1 VDPSSSEQLERLREL
16 GRQLRDRQRRID
28 LGYATLVEA
37 MAVSSLR
44 LAEAART
51 ADFSA
56 PPWPAGIR
64 RTLEVKLAETRE
76 VTFRFQGEDQ
86 GGGPAGARGPTI

>member
-1 VDPSSSEQLERLREL
+1 MVPTVSEQLERLHEL
-16 GRQLRDRQRRID
+16 ARQLRDQQRRLD
-28 LGYATLVEA
+28 LAYATMAEA
-37 MAVSSLR
+37 MALTSLR

-56 PPWPAGIR
+56 PDWPSGIQ

-76 VTFRFQGEDQ
+76 VTFRFQS
-86 GGGPAGARGPTI
+86 GPGVGNAVDRAV